1 MKANLVEFNGGL
13 ELTLENGTKFTR
25 EDDSTVSE
33 FLKQVAKQVNK
44 ELGEKLTTTAIT
56 EKSLSRKS
64 SERLVKDLENGADGL
79 LGELIVSVLNK
90 RGVDVSF
97 EEVDESE
104 KPVEKS
110 KAKTKSEPKKKAPAK
125 ESKPKVSKEE
135 KAAALKKALEEG
147 LPKAKEAQEEAR
159 KNVGSV
165 VTFLGFKTKET
176 IIGVIT
182 GVGIDHRTN
191 RVWYAIKDE
200 NGKYYNPTITNDTIK
215 IDEKATKVLAEVKA
229 AEKAKKA
236 EKAEKAKKAEKAGKT
251 EKAPAKKA
259 SKK

>member
-79 LGELIVSVLNK
+79 LGELIVYVLNK

-97 EEVDESE
+97 EEVDESEKPVE

-135 KAAALKKALEEG
+135 KAAALKKNLEEG
-147 LPKAKEAQEEAR
+147 LPLAKEAQEEAR

-165 VTFLGFKTKET
+165 VSFTGFKTRET
-176 IIGVIT
+176 IKGIIT

-200 NGKYYNPTITNDTIK
+200 NGKYYNPTISNETIK
-215 IDEKATKVLAEVKA
+215 IDEKATKALAEEKA
-229 AEKAKKA
+229 AAKAAKA
-236 EKAEKAKKAEKAGKT
+236 AKAEKAK
-251 EKAPAKKA
+251 KAPAKKA

>member
-44 ELGEKLTTTAIT
+44 EHAEKLTTTAIT

-104 KPVEKS
+104 KPVEKPVEKPAEKS
-110 KAKTKSEPKKKAPAK
+110 KAKTKSESKKK
-125 ESKPKVSKEE
+125 
-135 KAAALKKALEEG
+135 
-147 LPKAKEAQEEAR
+147 
-159 KNVGSV
+159 
-165 VTFLGFKTKET
+165 
-176 IIGVIT
+176 
-182 GVGIDHRTN
+182 
-191 RVWYAIKDE
+191 
-200 NGKYYNPTITNDTIK
+200 
-215 IDEKATKVLAEVKA
+215 
-229 AEKAKKA
+229 
-236 EKAEKAKKAEKAGKT
+236 
-251 EKAPAKKA
+251 
-259 SKK
+259 